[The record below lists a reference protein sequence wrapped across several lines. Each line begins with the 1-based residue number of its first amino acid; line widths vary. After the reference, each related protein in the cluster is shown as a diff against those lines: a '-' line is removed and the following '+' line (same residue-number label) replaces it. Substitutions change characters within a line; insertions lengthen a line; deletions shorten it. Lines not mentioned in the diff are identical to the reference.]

1 MKRMILYACALSVI
15 ASCENEPVLSPL
27 PRPVDLIM
35 DTEKYDLVMGD
46 ELTICFKTKDEQE
59 SVNEDFDIRIYA
71 EEGEEDA
78 SHLFEDFPHSV
89 EMKKGSSSV
98 SVSLPVKHSG
108 IEGIHEVEISAF
120 SRGYNISGT
129 PVYVSISDFHRI
141 SMSLKGNWEKRVVEG
156 DSFVLSAD
164 AGIDVTED
172 VEITISCRDSEKYLK
187 GLPESMMIKA
197 GTSGVESGPVLM
209 VRDEG
214 FYQDISLSL
223 EFTSSSESIPM
234 AADVLVIERVDADV
248 PLGSPVADERHLYDD
263 PSIAFVSSDNLHDVE
278 SWAGQSYVEVTPDVT
293 LHPSLSGWKF
303 HNAVEFH
310 YIQSMLYNNYSLGQ
324 QHNAG
329 GQDRPHSFWDQVTP
343 KTGRYMTVNN
353 DKYSAICPGGYLRM
367 WAAKDDTQPKGYG
380 VAALY
385 SNKFKN
391 PAGNNSNTA
400 KPMYCHILPGM
411 RIEFRMRAKGELYG
425 FNPAIWLMGNSNVQ
439 HSGAVGWPTCGEID
453 VVEIPV
459 GPVTGKG
466 AWQAC
471 HFGNV
476 LQDGKDVY
484 APSAGKVSGVDPSE
498 WNIYWMEWTD
508 EDCIRLGIN
517 GQTNLVVTR
526 PEVVSEGAIWPF
538 DMNANPYGL
547 HLVLT
552 MGNPAPSEWALGYSE
567 VPPSGW
573 DSGFASVSYAA
584 SRTDD
589 RTPRM
594 EVDWIRYYIS
604 DVYPEALPTTF
615 CNVKFY

>member
-1 MKRMILYACALSVI
+1 MKRIVLYACALSVI
-15 ASCENEPVLSPL
+15 ASCGNEPVLSPL

-35 DTEKYDLVMGD
+35 ETEGHDLVMGD
-46 ELTICFKTKDEQE
+46 EMTICFRTKDGQE
-59 SVNEDFDIRIYA
+59 SVNEDFDIKIYA
-71 EEGEEDA
+71 EEGDEDA
-78 SHLFEDFPHSV
+78 SHLFEDFPHSI

-108 IEGIHEVEISAF
+108 IEGLHEVEISAF
-120 SRGYNISGT
+120 SRGYDISGT
-129 PVYVSISDFHRI
+129 PVYVRISDFHRI
-141 SMSLKGNWEKRVVEG
+141 SMSVRGNWEKRVAEG
-156 DSFVLSAD
+156 DSFVLCAD
-164 AGIDVTED
+164 AGVDVPED
-172 VEITISCRDSEKYLK
+172 VEITITCKDAEEYLE
-187 GLPESMMIKA
+187 GLPESMLVKA
-197 GTSGVESGPVLM
+197 GTSCVESGPVLM
-209 VRDEG
+209 TRDGG

-223 EFTSSSESIPM
+223 EFASSSESMPM
-234 AADVLVIERVDADV
+234 ATDVLVIERMDVDT
-248 PLGSPVADERHLYDD
+248 PLGSLVADERHLYDN
-263 PSIAFVSSDNLHDVE
+263 PSRAFVSSGNLHDVE
-278 SWAGQSYVEVTPDVT
+278 LWAGQSYVEVTPDVT

-310 YIQSMLYNNYSLGQ
+310 YIQSMLYNGYSLGE
-324 QHNAG
+324 QHGSG
-329 GQDRPHSFWDQVTP
+329 GQDRPHSFWDQTTQ
-343 KTGRYMTVNN
+343 KAGQYMTVNN
-353 DKYSAICPGGYLRM
+353 DRYSAINPGGYLRM

-425 FNPAIWLMGNSNVQ
+425 FNPAIWMMGNSNVQ
-439 HSGAVGWPTCGEID
+439 SSGAVGWPACGEID

-466 AWQAC
+466 AWQTC
-471 HFGNV
+471 HFGNAV
-476 LQDGKDVY
+476 QDGKDVY
-484 APSAGKVSGVDPSE
+484 APSAGKVAGVDPSE

-526 PEVVSEGAIWPF
+526 PEVVSEGAEWPF
-538 DMNANPYGL
+538 DMEANPYGL
-547 HLVLT
+547 HIVLT
-552 MGNPAPSEWALGYSE
+552 MGNPAPSTWALGYSGT
-567 VPPSGW
+567 PPSGW

-594 EVDWIRYYIS
+594 EIDWIRYYVS
-604 DVYPEALPTTF
+604 DVYPKTLPTAF
-615 CNVKFY
+615 SNVKFY